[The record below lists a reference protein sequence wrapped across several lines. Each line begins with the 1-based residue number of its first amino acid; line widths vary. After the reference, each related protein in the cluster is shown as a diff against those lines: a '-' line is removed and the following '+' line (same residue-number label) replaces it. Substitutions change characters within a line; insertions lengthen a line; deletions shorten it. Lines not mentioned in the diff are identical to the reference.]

1 MKFHLK
7 IIAII
12 ILCCVNLNNL
22 FSQKGDKMF
31 RDSLDGAF
39 DISTYLFELHGF
51 LPIISPITE
60 PALGYGLVGAG
71 VYFIPK
77 KKTSKNEFKMPD
89 IVGLGG
95 GYTQNGTWFAG
106 AGYIGFWRD
115 DQLRYRG
122 IFGYGDINLKFY
134 GSGNDY
140 LANDPAEFSINS
152 FLFLQQAILRIK
164 KSHFFLGGKYFYA
177 KTKVTAFE
185 ESKLPEVDPKDF
197 EVIISGLGFISE
209 YESFNNILSPSK
221 GIRIHLSYDQHL
233 KFLGSDQNNSKLT
246 FFTLGYFPI
255 NKHWVSGLRV
265 ESILASENTPFY
277 MMPYISLRGVPLMR
291 YQGALT
297 MLAETEQLISVYK
310 RWSLVGFAGIGTTI
324 PSLNDMTFGSTA
336 WNAGA
341 GFRYKIARLL
351 GLQMGVDV
359 ARGPEDWAFYIVFG
373 NAWLK

>member
-7 IIAII
+7 IITII

-39 DISTYLFELHGF
+39 DISAWLFELHGF

-60 PALGYGLVGAG
+60 PAIGYGLVGAG

-77 KKTSKNEFKMPD
+77 RKTSKDEFKMPD

-95 GYTQNGTWFAG
+95 GYTQNGTWIAG
-106 AGYIGFWRD
+106 GGYFGFWKD
-115 DQLRYRG
+115 DKVRYRG
-122 IFGYGDINLKFY
+122 IFGYGDVNLKFY
-134 GSGNDY
+134 GFGNEY
-140 LANDPAEFSINS
+140 LANDPAEFNIMSS
-152 FLFLQQAILRIK
+152 LFLQQAVIRIK
-164 KSHFFLGGKYFYA
+164 KSHFFLGGKYFFA
-177 KTKVTAFE
+177 KTEVTAFE

-197 EVIISGLGFISE
+197 TVISSGLSIISE
-209 YESFNNILSPSK
+209 YETFNNLLSPTK
-221 GIRIHLSYDQHL
+221 GIRLHLSYDQNL
-233 KFLGSDQNNSKLT
+233 KFLGSDYYNSRLT
-246 FFTLGYFPI
+246 LFALGYFPI
-255 NKHWVSGLRV
+255 NRHWVSGLRV
-265 ESILASENTPFY
+265 ESILVSENTPFY
-277 MMPYISLRGVPLMR
+277 MMPYISLRGVPLLR

-297 MLAETEQLISVYK
+297 LLAETEQLVRVYK
-310 RWSLVGFAGIGTTI
+310 RWSLVGFAGIGTVM
-324 PSLNDMTFGSTA
+324 PSIDDMTFGSTA
-336 WNAGA
+336 WNAGV

-373 NAWLK
+373 SAWLK